1 MPAGSATAARPG
13 LCSVTYRQMAP
24 RDVVACAADA
34 GLAVVEW
41 GGDRHVPPGD
51 VGTAA
56 EVRALTVEAGLST
69 SSYGSYFRAG
79 VTDFGEWPAV
89 VRTAVA
95 LGAPRVRVWAGVVGS
110 AGAGGEQRDAVVRAL
125 REAGRIAADHG
136 VVVATEFHAGTLADS
151 AAATI
156 GLLDEVARPDVRTYW
171 QPPEGMPDA
180 EAVAGLREL
189 GDRVCALHVFSWW
202 PGNHRLRLPA
212 RSALWHEVFDVVRS
226 QGRVLDS
233 LLEFVPQDRPDLLRE
248 EAAALVAMSA
258 LTEEVP

>member
-1 MPAGSATAARPG
+1 MQPSLRATRRHREPRGVDVPVGSAVAARPG

-34 GLAVVEW
+34 GLAAVEW

-51 VGTAA
+51 VGTAR

-136 VVVATEFHAGTLADS
+136 IVVATEFHAGTLADS

-156 GLLDEVARPDVRTYW
+156 GLLDEVARPDVRPRPADRWW
-171 QPPEGMPDA
+171 QRRSRPGFPRGTRWRRRCRSPRRSGPPRAARG
-180 EAVAGLREL
+180 R
-189 GDRVCALHVFSWW
+189 R
-202 PGNHRLRLPA
+202 RPA
-212 RSALWHEVFDVVRS
+212 ARHPRRRSRRH
-226 QGRVLDS
+226 
-233 LLEFVPQDRPDLLRE
+233 PH
-248 EAAALVAMSA
+248 
-258 LTEEVP
+258 